1 MSYLDK
7 KRISHNRIRS
17 SILYIVLYLFPFYP
31 VSHPLSFSF
40 FLQYS
45 IQSYSHRT
53 LEKKYQDQVRCLEED
68 LIRERESM
76 AAKWMQLKNDFE
88 RDKATLVNHEIELR
102 RQLEHMEKVL

>member
-7 KRISHNRIRS
+7 KEYHTIESVHPSSTLYFISFL
-17 SILYIVLYLFPFYP
+17 SILSSSFIFLLFAILNTILLTY
-31 VSHPLSFSF
+31 
-40 FLQYS
+40 
-45 IQSYSHRT
+45 RA